1 MAEGSV
7 KWFSDAKGIG
17 FIQPDDGGAEIFV
30 HFSAITAE
38 GFKSL
43 RPGDRVRFDKIDGPK
58 GLFALNIENL
68 GPVRAPLREPDAVI
82 EPSQPDFNH
91 SGPMS
96 IDAFAPVHGFG
107 VQEKQSANT

>member
-17 FIQPDDGGAEIFV
+17 FIQPDDGGAEVFV
-30 HFSAITAE
+30 HFSAIVAE

-68 GPVRAPLREPDAVI
+68 GPVRAPLLGSDARI
-82 EPSQPDFNH
+82 APPQPDFNH

-96 IDAFAPVHGFG
+96 IDAFAPVHGFA
-107 VQEKQSANT
+107 VQEKQSANS